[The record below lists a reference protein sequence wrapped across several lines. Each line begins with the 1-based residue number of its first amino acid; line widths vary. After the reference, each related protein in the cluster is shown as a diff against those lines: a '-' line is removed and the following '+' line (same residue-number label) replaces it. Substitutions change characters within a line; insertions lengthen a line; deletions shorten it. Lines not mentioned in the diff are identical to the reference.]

1 VSADEN
7 SEDSEEN
14 KNSTPVGDSYLQDDS
29 DEVVDRKSKKKQ
41 KDKK

>member
-1 VSADEN
+1 MSADEN
-7 SEDSEEN
+7 SEDFEEN
-14 KNSTPVGDSYLQDDS
+14 KNITPVGDSSLQDDS